1 MNELTK
7 TIALTSRHKTLFL
20 LVVLLAVAGV
30 ADRYYHQDQQV
41 VIGSSQMLTAGLPT
55 PDETPGNAAGTSDP
69 HDDGAA
75 AQLVQFVMQKDN
87 GPSRTKLR
95 TRIAGLSSARNDVK
109 LQVGALFSTASL
121 VDSRLGRQFTLVG
134 AKPSGTS

>member
-7 TIALTSRHKTLFL
+7 TIALTSRHKTMFL

-30 ADRYYHQDQQV
+30 SDRYYHQDTQV
-41 VIGSSQMLTAGLPT
+41 VIGSPQMLTVGLPT
-55 PDETPGNAAGTSDP
+55 PDETPGNRAGTSDP
-69 HDDGAA
+69 SDDGAA

-87 GPSRTKLR
+87 GPGRTRLRTKILDR
-95 TRIAGLSSARNDVK
+95 SSVWADAES
-109 LQVGALFSTASL
+109 QVGALFATASL
-121 VDSRLGRQFTLVG
+121 VDSRLGRQCTLVG

>member
-20 LVVLLAVAGV
+20 LVILLVVAAL

-41 VIGSSQMLTAGLPT
+41 ALASSQVLTAGLPS
-55 PDETPGNAAGTSDP
+55 PDETPGNRAGTSAP
-69 HDDGAA
+69 SDDGAA

-87 GPSRTKLR
+87 GSGRTKLR
-95 TRIAGLSSARNDVK
+95 GRVCGRSLIWTDTES
-109 LQVGALFSTASL
+109 QVGALISTAPM